1 MESGNCKMRV
11 RTCLLLWIWCIVG
24 VSSEG
29 YTDVEILTLEQQ
41 QHTTISWASVPPPVI
56 GGVTEIAGGVI
67 VGRAQVLTRG
77 HSPYLVREDLV
88 IERTGELVI
97 EPGVEVRFSS
107 MVGLTVRGVLTARQ
121 LSAVIC
127 QSAPKKPRGYCTNNT
142 KGLSAIQTKK
152 AVKRQTCLRKSARPY
167 MSRRTGL
174 WSFKVGAESVWA

>member
-1 MESGNCKMRV
+1 MRV
-11 RTCLLLWIWCIVG
+11 RTCLLLWMWCIVG

-41 QHTTISWASVPPPVI
+41 QHTTTSWASVPPPVI

-67 VGRAQVLTRG
+67 VGRAQILTRG

-107 MVGLTVRGVLTARQ
+107 MVGLTVRGVLTARE
-121 LSAVIC
+121 LGRLNIEEVN
-127 QSAPKKPRGYCTNNT
+127 PHLRGGRVENHLGKTPPSSPDRDSNLDFPVL
-142 KGLSAIQTKK
+142 G
-152 AVKRQTCLRKSARPY
+152 
-167 MSRRTGL
+167 SR
-174 WSFKVGAESVWA
+174 AQHD